1 MNPIDFYES
10 VVERN
15 FTYYYDEF
23 FSTGASAG
31 IGEACAK
38 EFAKAGSNLVN
49 LPFHVIQVM

>member
-1 MNPIDFYES
+1 MN
-10 VVERN
+10 
-15 FTYYYDEF
+15 

-49 LPFHVIQVM
+49 L